1 MKIVFI
7 TPASDFRRSFI
18 YRVGNVLYGHRNSIT
33 GPLVLG
39 HILRNA
45 GHVAEVYEELY
56 RDIDFRCCDDADV
69 VCIYTMT
76 SNAPRAYQIADRLR
90 QKGKRVIIGGMHAT
104 ALPEEAARH
113 ADQVVTGEGE
123 TVIRDV
129 VEGRLTDR
137 IVHAPCL
144 QDLDEVPFPDYSILK
159 SPCEVANV
167 LTTRGCPFQ
176 CSFCTTSR
184 MFSPY
189 RERSVDNVIEELRYY
204 KKLGFHYVN
213 FEDDN
218 FTANKERTKQ
228 ILRRMIDEN
237 LVFRETF
244 FFGRTDLAKDE
255 EMLVLLE
262 KAHLTRVL
270 VGIESLNQSSLDA
283 VNKHQN
289 ISDIENCAKT
299 LSHHRIRLISS
310 LVLGIDTDTPEDIR
324 RGVDFSRRIHAY
336 QLQPAVL
343 TPYPGTPVYEQFERE
358 DRIINRD
365 WQYYDMMNVTFHPR
379 KMTAW
384 QLQKEFFHAA
394 EKFYSFG
401 SSFPIMRLF
410 GINYGLRRI
419 GFFFVVRAAV
429 LGLLVLSLIDNGNPY
444 YQLRQLDRLPKVKM
458 PVPQPKHQSP

>member
-18 YRVGNVLYGHRNSIT
+18 YRLGNVLYGHRNSIT

-45 GHVAEVYEELY
+45 GHAVEVYEELY
-56 RDIDFRCCDDADV
+56 RDIDFRCCDDADA
-69 VCIYTMT
+69 VCVYTMT
-76 SNAPRAYQIADRLR
+76 SNAPRAYEIADRLR
-90 QKGKRVIIGGMHAT
+90 QKGKRVIIGGIHAS
-104 ALPEEAARH
+104 ALPEEAAQH

-123 TVIRDV
+123 EVIRDV
-129 VEGRLTDR
+129 IEGRLTDR
-137 IVHAPCL
+137 IVYAPCP
-144 QDLDEVPFPDYSILK
+144 QNLDEVPFPDYSILK

-167 LTTRGCPFQ
+167 LTTRGCPYR

-189 RERSVDNVIEELRYY
+189 RERSVNNVIEELRYY
-204 KKLGFHYVN
+204 KKLGFRYMN

-218 FTANKERTKQ
+218 FTANRERAKQ

-237 LVFRETF
+237 LIFRETF

-255 EMLVLLE
+255 EMLTLLE

-270 VGIESLNQSSLDA
+270 VGIESLNQNSLDA
-283 VNKHQN
+283 IDKHQQV
-289 ISDIENCAKT
+289 SDIESCAKA

-310 LVLGIDTDTPEDIR
+310 LVLGIDTDTADDIR

-358 DRIINRD
+358 NRIINRD
-365 WQYYDMMNVTFHPR
+365 WQCYDMMNVTFRPR

-384 QLQKEFFHAA
+384 QLQKEFFRSARR
-394 EKFYSFG
+394 FYSFR
-401 SSFPIMRLF
+401 SSFQIMRLF

-419 GFFFVVRAAV
+419 GFFFVVRAGL
-429 LGLLVLSLIDNGNPY
+429 LGLHILSLINNGNPY
-444 YQLRQLDRLPKVKM
+444 YLLRRAESPHKIKLSA
-458 PVPQPKHQSP
+458 PQPKHQSP